1 MNAETFI
8 SLLTI
13 YNKSRSRLDY
23 FTMNPAQ
30 QELLDV
36 LHNHDRV
43 IILKARQLGISTL
56 VRSWMFYQAYFD
68 VEPRTYACIAHNHS
82 AAMNLHKMDK
92 TFYNN
97 LPKKLR
103 KKASKENTQEL
114 EFAESGANIKTFTAG
129 AKTGTRSFQ
138 LDAVHLSEF
147 AFYEDQEEILATI
160 LASVGG
166 GQVIIEST
174 PNEMGDKFHELV
186 METIETNGENGW
198 HLCFFPW
205 FQHDDYQ
212 LEPPPTFRLRQ
223 EEDILHQ
230 ELGWSISQLYWRRKQ
245 ISTLGKEKFYRE
257 YPATVEEAFRF
268 TGKNYFSGVALD
280 RIETTKDSSN
290 KYTAIGEPVSGL
302 DYIIGVD
309 VGAGLGQD
317 LSVACVM
324 STATRQPVA
333 WWWCNETSPAR
344 FAEKL
349 FDLGCKWNMAEIIVE
364 SNNTGQVVLYKLNEM
379 GYTRW
384 LWKNEKGKP
393 FLTTKKTRPLL
404 FEGLREVLE
413 DGLIVGLP
421 KSVVEELRSIIY
433 VDKKPQHP
441 RSGHDDKVMA
451 LALCCYAVKDYPINV
466 VHNHKEHFF
475 AQLKRQRRG
484 REAQRKTPWNVRGG
498 NKKGGY

>member
-1 MNAETFI
+1 MKAETFI

-13 YNKSRSRLDY
+13 YNKRRSRLDY
-23 FTMNPAQ
+23 FTMNPPQ
-30 QELLDV
+30 EELLEV

-56 VRSWMFYQAYFD
+56 ARAWMFYQAYFAE
-68 VEPRTYACIAHNHS
+68 EPMTYACIAHNHQ

-92 TFYNN
+92 TFYGN
-97 LPKKLR
+97 LPKTLR
-103 KKASKENTQEL
+103 KKVSKENTQEL
-114 EFAESGANIKTFTAG
+114 EFADSGASIKTFTAG

-205 FQHDDYQ
+205 DVHEDYYI
-212 LEPPPTFRLRQ
+212 EPQPTFRIRDTENILL
-223 EEDILHQ
+223 EEN
-230 ELGWSISQLYWRRKQ
+230 GWSVGQIAWRRKQ
-245 ISTLGKEKFYRE
+245 IATLGKEKFYRE
-257 YPATVEEAFRF
+257 YPASVAEAFRF

-280 RIETTKDSSN
+280 RIKPIKDTTN
-290 KYTAIGEPVSGL
+290 KYSAVGEPVSGL
-302 DYIIGVD
+302 DYVISAD
-309 VGAGLGQD
+309 VGGGLGQD
-317 LSVACVM
+317 YSVACVL
-324 STATRQPVA
+324 SAATRQPVA
-333 WWWCNETSPAR
+333 WWWCNQTSPAK

-349 FDLGCKWNMAEIIVE
+349 FDLGCHWNMAELIVE

-384 LWKNEKGKP
+384 LWKSEKGKP
-393 FLTTKKTRPLL
+393 FLTTKRTRPLL
-404 FEGLREVLE
+404 FEGLRETLD
-413 DGLIVGLP
+413 DGLLLSLP
-421 KSVVEELRSIIY
+421 MSVLEELRSIIY
-433 VDKKPQHP
+433 VNKKPQHP

-451 LALCCYAVKDYPINV
+451 LALACYAVREYPIKV

-475 AQLKRQRRG
+475 NQLKRKRRA
-484 REAQRKTPWNVRGG
+484 REASRKLPWDIRSGD
-498 NKKGGY
+498 KKGSY